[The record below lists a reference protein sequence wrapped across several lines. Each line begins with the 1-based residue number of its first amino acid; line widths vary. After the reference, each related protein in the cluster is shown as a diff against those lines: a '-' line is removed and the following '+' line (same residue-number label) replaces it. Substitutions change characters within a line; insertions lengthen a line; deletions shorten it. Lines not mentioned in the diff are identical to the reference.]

1 MAVIEEIIEEPVAPA
16 GIFLCGS
23 SLMTNNSII
32 CLVIVEEKNK
42 ETLETKKVVEADPDG
57 DIFFDSEEYQTEE
70 LEVSQI

>member
-1 MAVIEEIIEEPVAPA
+1 MR
-16 GIFLCGS
+16 S
-23 SLMTNNSII
+23 NSII
-32 CLVIVEEKNK
+32 CLVIVEEENK